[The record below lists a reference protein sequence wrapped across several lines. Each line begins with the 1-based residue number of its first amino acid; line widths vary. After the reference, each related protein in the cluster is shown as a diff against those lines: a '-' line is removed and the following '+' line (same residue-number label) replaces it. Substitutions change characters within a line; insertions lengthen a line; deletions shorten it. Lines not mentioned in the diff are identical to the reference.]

1 MADEAAPARP
11 PQLTPQPRASEDRLL
26 QIRPDLGLLRLFP
39 QWRAMFRRATI
50 RADLVAG
57 ASVASVAV
65 PLALAIAVASGA
77 PPLAGLVTAILAG
90 LIGALFGGTPLAVS
104 GPGAAM
110 AVLVADV
117 VARHGM
123 GGVLVVGVV
132 CGALQLATGVL
143 GLGRFVRLVP
153 LPVVQ
158 AFSAAIGV
166 LLIVTQLPH
175 LLGLALPPDANV
187 LAVFDRIGGDIPRAK
202 PFAIGVAIAA
212 LALVLG
218 LPRVSRR
225 IPAPLVAIAVPALV
239 VGLAHLDVPT
249 IDAIP
254 LRFPTLAVP
263 TLPSSGIAGL
273 VGDALTLFALASL
286 ETLLS
291 SSAIDDLNRG
301 GERHDPNQEL
311 IGQGLGNVTVA
322 FFGGIPATP
331 FVARS
336 ALNVQ
341 AGAKTRLAA
350 IVQSVI
356 VLASAFL
363 IVPVSRYVP
372 VAALAAVILP
382 IAARMVRPAVLRE
395 LFRISRAEAVI
406 YVVTVAA
413 IVLLGLVQGVQTG
426 LVLALVVACVRLART
441 RATVHPGQD
450 GAAHQLGF
458 SGALTFLARP
468 ELGRVR
474 ARLATVDALQGLAVD
489 LRNVLA
495 IDATGCEGLLAIV
508 DDLVARGG
516 KIALLGAGPQVR
528 ARLVAADRSS
538 TIATRLVVT
547 EKELDALLGQEKSF
561 AARAHML
568 AGIARFRSEVR
579 EHYEPLFDQLDDGQT
594 PHSMLITCVDSRI
607 SPAMLMGAHP
617 GELFILRCL
626 GALVPPAGTDS
637 LPGEGAA
644 LEYAVGVLGVR
655 NIIVCAH
662 SRCGAVSALKMGQVP
677 PQFGTLQH
685 WLEASVLSAGPL
697 GHFPDADHAARGALV
712 RQLDNLRT
720 YPIVRDGEAR
730 GDLTLLAWYYDVG
743 AAELYEWEPESSR
756 FVVLGD
762 AKAKTLPGPVAA
774 SASVADADSGP
785 AADAEPTPPA

>member
-1 MADEAAPARP
+1 
-11 PQLTPQPRASEDRLL
+11 
-26 QIRPDLGLLRLFP
+26 
-39 QWRAMFRRATI
+39 MFKRATL

-65 PLALAIAVASGA
+65 PLALAIAVVSGA
-77 PPLAGLVTAILAG
+77 PPVAGLITAVLAG

-117 VARHGM
+117 FARHGM
-123 GGVLVVGVV
+123 GGVLVVGVA
-132 CGALQLATGVL
+132 CGTLQLVTGVL
-143 GLGRFVRLVP
+143 GLGRLVRLVP

-166 LLIVTQLPH
+166 LLIVMQLPQ
-175 LLGLALPPDANV
+175 LLGLTLPHEANV
-187 LAVFDRIGGDIPRAK
+187 LAVLDRVGGYLPQAK
-202 PFAIGVAIAA
+202 PFAVGAA
-212 LALVLG
+212 VISLALVVG
-218 LPRVSRR
+218 LPRLSKR
-225 IPAPLVAIAVPALV
+225 IPAPLVAVAVPALI
-239 VGLAHLDVPT
+239 VGLARLDVPT

-254 LRFPTLAVP
+254 WRLPMPSVP
-263 TLPSSGIAGL
+263 ALPSTGIAGL

-291 SSAIDDLNRG
+291 SSAIDDLARG
-301 GERHDPNQEL
+301 GKRHDPDQEL
-311 IGQGLGNVTVA
+311 IGQGLGNVAVA

-336 ALNVQ
+336 ALNVD
-341 AGAKTRLAA
+341 AGGRTRLAA
-350 IVQSVI
+350 IVQSLI
-356 VLASAFL
+356 VLGAAFVIAPL
-363 IVPVSRYVP
+363 ARFVP

-382 IAARMVRPAVLRE
+382 IAARMVRPSVLRE
-395 LFRISRAEAVI
+395 LYRISRAEAVI

-441 RATVHPGQD
+441 RATVHPGSD

-458 SGALTFLARP
+458 SGALTFLASP
-468 ELGRVR
+468 ELERVR
-474 ARLATVDALQGLAVD
+474 DVLAGIDPKQGVAID

-495 IDATGCEGLLAIV
+495 IDATGCEGLVAIV
-508 DDLVARGG
+508 DDLDARGG
-516 KIALLGAGPQVR
+516 KIALLGASSQVR
-528 ARLVAADRSS
+528 ERLIAADRRG
-538 TIATRLVVT
+538 TIGARLVVT
-547 EKELDALLGQEKSF
+547 EKELDTLLGQEKSF
-561 AARAHML
+561 AARAHLL
-568 AGIARFRSEVR
+568 AGIQRFRSEVR

-644 LEYAVGVLGVR
+644 IEYGVGVLGVR

-662 SRCGAVSALKMGQVP
+662 SRCGALSALRQGQVP
-677 PQFGTLQH
+677 PQFSTLQA
-685 WLEASVLSAGPL
+685 WLAASTLGAGPL
-697 GHFPDADHAARGALV
+697 GHFADGDQATRGALV

-720 YPIVRDGEAR
+720 YPLIREGEAN
-730 GDLTLLAWYYDVG
+730 GELTLLAWYYDVG
-743 AAELYEWEPESSR
+743 AAELYEWEPEKRR

-762 AKAKTLPGPVAA
+762 ASQKALPGPVDAPPAAAAEAGA
-774 SASVADADSGP
+774 SARAEEPGP
-785 AADAEPTPPA
+785 RS

>member
-1 MADEAAPARP
+1 
-11 PQLTPQPRASEDRLL
+11 
-26 QIRPDLGLLRLFP
+26 
-39 QWRAMFRRATI
+39 MFGRATF
-50 RADLVAG
+50 RADVVAG
-57 ASVASVAV
+57 ASVASVAA
-65 PLALAIAVASGA
+65 PLALAMAVVSGA
-77 PPLAGLVTAILAG
+77 PPLAGLVTAVVAG

-110 AVLVADV
+110 AVLVAEV
-117 VARHGM
+117 IAKHGM
-123 GGVLVVGVV
+123 GGMLVVGVA
-132 CGALQLATGVL
+132 CGVLQFVTGVL
-143 GLGRFVRLVP
+143 GLGRLVRLVP

-166 LLIVTQLPH
+166 LLVVTQLPH
-175 LLGLALPPDANV
+175 LLGLTLPHDADV
-187 LAVFDRIGGDIPRAK
+187 LAVLDRVGGYVTRAK
-202 PFAIGVAIAA
+202 PFAFAVGVVS

-218 LPRVSRR
+218 LPRLSKR
-225 IPAPLVAIAVPALV
+225 IPAPLVAIAVPALL

-254 LRFPTLAVP
+254 LRFPELTVP
-263 TLPSSGIAGL
+263 RLPSSGLAGL
-273 VGDALTLFALASL
+273 VGNALTLFALASL

-291 SSAIDDLNRG
+291 SSAIDDLDRG
-301 GERHDPNQEL
+301 GKRHDPDQEL
-311 IGQGLGNVTVA
+311 IGQGLGNVAVA

-336 ALNVQ
+336 ALNVE

-350 IVQSVI
+350 VVQSLVVLAASFVI
-356 VLASAFL
+356 VPL
-363 IVPVSRYVP
+363 SRYVP

-382 IAARMVRPAVLRE
+382 IAARMVRPSVVRE
-395 LFRISRAEAVI
+395 LYRISRAEAAL
-406 YVVTVAA
+406 YLVTVVA

-441 RATVHPGQD
+441 RATVERSLE
-450 GAAHQLGF
+450 GAPHQLGF
-458 SGALTFLARP
+458 SGALTFLASP
-468 ELGRVR
+468 ELQRVR
-474 ARLATVDALQGLAVD
+474 ELLATLDAKPGVAID

-495 IDATGCEGLLAIV
+495 IDATGCEGLTAIV
-508 DDLVARGG
+508 DDLAARGA
-516 KIALLGAGPQVR
+516 KVALLGAGPQVR
-528 ARLVAADRSS
+528 SRLVAADRSG
-538 TIATRLVVT
+538 TIGARLAVT
-547 EKELDALLGQEKSF
+547 EKDLDALLGQEKSF
-561 AARAHML
+561 AARAHLL
-568 AGIARFRSEVR
+568 AGIRQFRSEVR

-607 SPAMLMGAHP
+607 SPSLLMGAHP

-662 SRCGAVSALKMGQVP
+662 SRCGALSALKSGHLP
-677 PQFGTLQH
+677 PQFKTLH
-685 WLEASVLSAGPL
+685 AWRDAATSGAGPL
-697 GHFPDADHAARGALV
+697 AHFADGDHATRGALV

-720 YPIVRDGEAR
+720 YPLVRDGEAK
-730 GDLTLLAWYYDVG
+730 GALTLLAWYYDVG
-743 AAELYEWEPESSR
+743 AAELYEWEPGPRR

-762 AKAKTLPGPVAA
+762 ATGKALAGPVADPVLLSGVPAGEAEAPA
-774 SASVADADSGP
+774 SDAS
-785 AADAEPTPPA
+785 